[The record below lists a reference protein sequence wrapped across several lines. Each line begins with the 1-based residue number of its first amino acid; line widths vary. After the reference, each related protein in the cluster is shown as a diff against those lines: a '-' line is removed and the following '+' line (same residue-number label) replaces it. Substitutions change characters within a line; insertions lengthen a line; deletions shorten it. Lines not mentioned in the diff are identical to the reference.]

1 MGSVSD
7 ACGAN
12 NSAQASPT
20 ERAQR
25 GSVVSE
31 DVLLVR
37 AFLSRVA
44 EPASIQIWAMVLRD
58 GPLAA
63 AEQLRAGRVGNRR
76 SEAIAL
82 RAARADPQQDLEVA
96 QRHGIRLVVPES
108 DEWPHF
114 ALGALEAAGRRRLAR
129 YDRGE
134 TEQSERGEP
143 IPPLAL
149 WVRGTAELAPVG
161 TRSVSIVGSRAAT
174 EYGNWFA
181 TDLASKLAGRGFEVV
196 SGGAH
201 GIDSAAHRGALSVG
215 GQTVLVSAAGLD
227 RPYPPGNDRLFDR
240 VADSGL
246 LISESPPGSPP
257 ARRRFLTRN
266 RLIAALG
273 TGTVVVEAAARSGA
287 VNTAGHCTELGR
299 PLMAVPG
306 PVTSSTS
313 VGCHNLLRAE
323 ERSAVLVTGAA
334 DVLENIGAAS
344 DLPPP
349 TRGARG
355 DGADLSSRLDRLA
368 PAERQVF
375 DGFPARGW
383 IGADGLAAVTGLS
396 PLTVIRALPALELSG
411 LVETSSQGHRIAPS
425 ARSTPAREGD
435 AVQSRGPTC
444 SSAI

>member
-12 NSAQASPT
+12 NSVQAPPT
-20 ERAQR
+20 DQAQR
-25 GSVVSE
+25 GSVVSDE
-31 DVLLVR
+31 ILLVR

-44 EPASIQIWAMVLRD
+44 EPASIPIWAMVLRD
-58 GPLAA
+58 GPRAA
-63 AEQLRAGRVGNRR
+63 AEQLRAGRVGKRR

-82 RAARADPQQDLEVA
+82 RVARADPQQDLEVA
-96 QRHGIRLVVPES
+96 QRHGIRLIVPES

-114 ALGALEAAGRRRLAR
+114 AMAALEAAGLRRLAR
-129 YDRGE
+129 YEQGE

-149 WVRGTAELAPVG
+149 WVRGTAELAAVG

-181 TDLASKLAGRGFEVV
+181 TDLASRLAGRGFEVV

-246 LISESPPGSPP
+246 LISESPPGSAP

-287 VNTAGHCTELGR
+287 MNTAGHCTELGR

-306 PVTSSTS
+306 PVTSTMS
-313 VGCHNLLRAE
+313 VGCHILLRAE
-323 ERSAVLVTGAA
+323 QRSATLVTGAA
-334 DVLENIGAAS
+334 DVLELIGSAR

-349 TRGARG
+349 KTAPA
-355 DGADLSSRLDRLA
+355 DGADLSSRLDRLG
-368 PAERQVF
+368 PVERQVF
-375 DGFPARGW
+375 DGFPARSW

-396 PLTVIRALPALELSG
+396 PLAVIRALPALELSG
-411 LVETSSQGHRIAPS
+411 LVESSSQGHRIAES
-425 ARSTPAREGD
+425 ARTPPGGIGGGSQTGDSTRAPA
-435 AVQSRGPTC
+435 
-444 SSAI
+444 I